1 MHRGVLEYLVVVMHR
16 GRLVGAVRAPEVLDG
31 LLWIGLL
38 YPPTDHPFTRL
49 LTKGRLGF

>member
-1 MHRGVLEYLVVVMHR
+1 MSSSTGAD
-16 GRLVGAVRAPEVLDG
+16 GRRRSRPRKVLDG
-31 LLWIGLL
+31 LLWIGFL